1 MISFEM
7 FMLFFL
13 IVCVIGVLVT
23 KNLLNAIIIYTAFSM
38 GISILWIILQS
49 PDVAITEAAA
59 GTGITTVLFYLTL
72 RNINRMEET
81 DNEED

>member
-1 MISFEM
+1 MINFEI

-13 IVCVIGVLVT
+13 IVCVIGVLLT

-38 GISILWIILQS
+38 GISIVWIILQS

-72 RNINRMEET
+72 RNVNRMDEEG
-81 DNEED
+81 DEDE

>member
-1 MISFEM
+1 MINFEM

-81 DNEED
+81 DDEQD